1 MTRHQK
7 IETIF
12 NWEYWPTP
20 MFYLP
25 NLPYAFYLA
34 IKAKH
39 TTFFSAA
46 NPSIKSSGNGAESKY
61 DTLQLIPEKF
71 RPKTVFVTQNCSV
84 DSVLEALKVKKI
96 AFPIIAKPNIGFKG
110 LLVQKLASIQ
120 ALESYLNTYPI
131 DILLQEFLDYENE
144 CGIFY
149 HKNPTQKK
157 GCISS
162 ITLKRFLSVVGNG
175 TSSLEE
181 LIKADK
187 RARRYSHELSE
198 RHKDVLD
205 KIPSNGKV
213 IQLTVIGNH
222 AKGTQ
227 FICGEHLITK
237 KLVHTFDQLS
247 ASIDG
252 WYYGRVDVK
261 YNSFTELEN
270 GMNYKVLEINGIISE
285 PTHMYDSENYTYLQA
300 LKAIRRHWKSLYY
313 VATTNNKYY
322 KVPYKRAGTFINEV
336 LNLRSYTQKLKQ
348 LSKSN

>member
-1 MTRHQK
+1 
-7 IETIF
+7 
-12 NWEYWPTP
+12 

-39 TTFFSAA
+39 ITFFSAA
-46 NPSIKSSGNGAESKY
+46 NPSIKSSGNGTESKY
-61 DTLQLIPEKF
+61 DTLRLIPEKF
-71 RPKTVFVTQNCSV
+71 RPKTVFVTPNCSINK
-84 DSVLEALKVKKI
+84 VLKTLKAQKI
-96 AFPIIAKPNIGFKG
+96 AFPIIAKPDIGFKG
-110 LLVQKLASIQ
+110 LLVKKLASKQ
-120 ALESYLNTYPI
+120 ELGAYLNKYPI

-149 HKNPTQKK
+149 HKNPNQEN

-162 ITLKRFLSVVGNG
+162 ITLKKFLAVIGNG
-175 TSSLEE
+175 TSTLEQ

-187 RARRYSHELSE
+187 RATRYFHELTE
-198 RHKDVLD
+198 NHKDELD
-205 KIPSNGKV
+205 KIPSDGNV
-213 IQLTVIGNH
+213 IQLTSIGNH

-237 KLVHTFDQLS
+237 KLEHTFDQLS

-261 YNSFTELEN
+261 YNNFDELEN
-270 GMNYKVLEINGIISE
+270 GMNFKVLEINGIISE
-285 PTHMYDSENYTYLQA
+285 PTHMYDRKNYTYLQA
-300 LKAIRRHWKSLYY
+300 LKSIRSHWKSLYC
-313 VATTNNKYY
+313 VATANNKYY
-322 KVPYKRAGTFINEV
+322 KVPYKSTGTFINE
-336 LNLRSYTQKLKQ
+336 LLHLRNYTQKLKQ